1 MGFGFES
8 NEGAIGFDF
17 ERNEGEICNYQSFFV
32 DLHFDS
38 HGKTIVVLKRN
49 SQLRASSISCWKTM
63 AFHKVDIS
71 S

>member
-38 HGKTIVVLKRN
+38 HGRTIAVLKRN
-49 SQLRASSISCWKTM
+49 
-63 AFHKVDIS
+63 
-71 S
+71 